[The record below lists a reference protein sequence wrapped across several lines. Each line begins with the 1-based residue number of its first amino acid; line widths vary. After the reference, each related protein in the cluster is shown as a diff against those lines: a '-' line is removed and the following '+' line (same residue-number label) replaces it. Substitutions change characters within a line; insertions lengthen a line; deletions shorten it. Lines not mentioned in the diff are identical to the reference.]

1 MKPCKA
7 AYKIVR
13 KNDSEIYKGFGFRHL
28 SDATAYY
35 VHRNNESF
43 KGTTTLCQPIGEG
56 IIFMAEYMSYFL
68 KDPVNTSGIVTDDKG
83 STIWLEMPVPDD
95 WRASGITS
103 VYGYRA
109 LMDGSSLI
117 KICPLDKDGGYIQ
130 SVPSDM
136 EEHYKF
142 LPVMSL
148 LLAGLINEDDEYA
161 ALFMRFVNKPNA
173 ADFVT
178 LHEDLYQH
186 YKNSEYIISC
196 RKLGGAPDSCTISL
210 GEKLANIQLNTETS
224 NKEEATAEIYK
235 FDISAFSEEY
245 LSLIPELS
253 EEFQLPQE
261 LRSLC
266 SAVTNGDISS
276 VLLYGPAGTGK
287 TMSCKLICRETSL
300 PVMDTVNC
308 TENLDEF
315 ILGKYLPEGDKIVFK
330 ESFVTK
336 AVRYGGAVIFEEINF
351 ARPQYLA
358 FLNSLLDDNG
368 FVRLDSGEIVRR
380 HENFRFFA
388 TMNIGYY
395 GTKELNQALYNRF
408 NAVVE
413 IDELSDEAISTMLS
427 VRVPEC
433 KVHIKD
439 MLEVY
444 HRVKMKSQA
453 EELDIVISPRNL
465 ENWARMAKYE
475 GYINASE
482 KTIVPVARGERST
495 EDMIRKIIASHSWKK
510 G

>member
-1 MKPCKA
+1 MRPCKA

-13 KNDSEIYKGFGFRHL
+13 KDDKEIYKGFGFRHL

-56 IIFMAEYMSYFL
+56 IILAAEYISSL
-68 KDPVNTSGIVTDDKG
+68 IGGAADKG
-83 STIWLEMPVPDD
+83 GIFIDDNGSCVWIEIPVPDD
-95 WRASGITS
+95 WQQNGITA
-103 VYGYRA
+103 VCGYRA
-109 LMDGSSLI
+109 FMDGSSLI
-117 KICPLDKDGGYIQ
+117 KISPLDQNGAYIT
-130 SVPSDM
+130 SSSSDI
-136 EEHYKF
+136 EEHYKM
-142 LPVMSL
+142 LPVIVL
-148 LLAGLINEDDEYA
+148 LLARMINEDDEYA
-161 ALFMRFVNKPNA
+161 ARFMQFVDKPNA

-178 LHEDLYQH
+178 LHEDLYQR
-186 YKNSEYIISC
+186 YKNDEYIISC
-196 RKLGGAPDSCTISL
+196 RKLSSVPKSCNVSL
-210 GEKLANIQLNTETS
+210 GDKLLNIYVNTDTHGKDDAQI
-224 NKEEATAEIYK
+224 NTAR

-245 LSLIPELS
+245 RSLIPELS
-253 EEFQLPQE
+253 EEFRLPSG
-261 LRSLC
+261 LGAVC
-266 SAVTNGDISS
+266 SAVAQGDARS

-287 TMSCKLICRETSL
+287 TMSCKLMCRETGL

-380 HENFRFFA
+380 HKNFRFFA

-408 NAVVE
+408 NAVVQ
-413 IDELSDEAISTMLS
+413 IDELSDEAISTMLG

-433 KVHIKD
+433 KAHIKD
-439 MLEVY
+439 MLQVY
-444 HRVKMKSQA
+444 HRIKARSQA

-475 GYINASE
+475 GYIKASE
-482 KTIVPVARGERST
+482 KTVVPVARGERST
-495 EDMIRKIIASHSWKK
+495 EEMIRKIIAAHSWKK